1 MAYTLED
8 IKHDLSELDE
18 RQFYLKYIVRSE
30 NWYFEN
36 VLKLPSDKAMDDLKI
51 IVGDML
57 GVSYNSVLMVG
68 SGKTGYSFSPEK
80 HLKPFTID
88 PAGEQ
93 KSDIDIAIISS
104 PIFEQLWKS
113 FRQGYNIKNQ
123 AHYSYISR
131 GIYRGY
137 IDERNINQI
146 KPCRLLWKDL
156 RVAATKKLQQNM
168 YFQHDINYRIYRSWE
183 DFEEYTLGSI
193 SQLKYEVMKNG
204 N

>member
-1 MAYTLED
+1 MAYTLEE
-8 IKHDLSELDE
+8 IIRDLRELDA
-18 RQFYLKYIVRSE
+18 RQIYLKYIVRSE

-36 VLKLPSDKAMDDLKI
+36 ILELPSDKAMDEFKI
-51 IVGDML
+51 IVADML

-68 SGKTGYSFSPEK
+68 SGKTGYSFSPDK
-80 HLKPFTID
+80 KLKKFNVEPHGD
-88 PAGEQ
+88 N

-104 PIFEQLWKS
+104 TIFEELWRA
-113 FRQGYNIKNQ
+113 FREGYNVKNDY
-123 AHYSYISR
+123 HYAYISR

-137 IDERNINQI
+137 IDERNINTI
-146 KPCRLLWKDL
+146 APCRKLWSSR

-168 YFQHDINYRIYRSWE
+168 YFKHEIKYRIYRSWE

-193 SQLKYEVMKNG
+193 SQLKNEVIKGG